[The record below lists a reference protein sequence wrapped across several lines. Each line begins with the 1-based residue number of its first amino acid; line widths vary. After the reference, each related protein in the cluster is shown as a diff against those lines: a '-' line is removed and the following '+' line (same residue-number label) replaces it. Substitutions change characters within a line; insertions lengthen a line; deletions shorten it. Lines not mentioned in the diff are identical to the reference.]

1 MSSAPWP
8 AGEFALVTGASA
20 GIGRELSLELA
31 ARGSDLMLCARRGER
46 LLELKDEI
54 TARYPVSVQLFQGD
68 LSRTGTV
75 RDLLEVLLAQER
87 PPSILINN
95 AGRGLEEVHLGAS
108 PGLARMLL
116 QLNIEA
122 PFELVR
128 GLLPG
133 MVSRR
138 RGWILNVSSIAGL
151 VALPGHAL
159 YSASKHALVGFGKAL
174 SIELQGSGVSILT
187 LCPGL
192 VDTEFYQAAG
202 MRFRPGRAAR
212 PADIA
217 HEALDALGRGK
228 RLLVTPAGTRLW
240 SALYLA
246 LPAVIQRRILSLA
259 YARYGILLQSPVPDP
274 HG

>member
-1 MSSAPWP
+1 MSNPPWP
-8 AGEFALVTGASA
+8 SGELALVTGASA

-31 ARGSDLMLCARRGER
+31 ARGADLMLCARRGER
-46 LLELKDEI
+46 LLELKEEI
-54 TARYPVSVQLFQGD
+54 TARFPVSVQLFQGD
-68 LSRTGTV
+68 LSRSATI
-75 RDLLEVLLAQER
+75 RDLLDVLHALDR

-95 AGRGLEEVHLGAS
+95 AGRGLEEVRLGGSA
-108 PGLARMLL
+108 GVARMLL

-128 GLLPG
+128 GLLPA
-133 MVSRR
+133 MLSHR
-138 RGWILNVSSIAGL
+138 RGWILNVASIAGL

-174 SIELQGSGVSILT
+174 SVELQGSGVSVLT

-192 VDTEFYQAAG
+192 VETEFYQAAG
-202 MRFRPGRAAR
+202 MRFRPRRAAR

-217 HEALDALGRGK
+217 CEALDALGRGK

-240 SALYLA
+240 STVFLA
-246 LPAVIQRRILSLA
+246 LPGVIQQRILAMAFAA
-259 YARYGILLQSPVPDP
+259 YGAEPSAPVTDS
-274 HG
+274 HD